1 MFDTLACWT
10 QHWVTENRALVTGNW
25 KPIYCIVLHTYVI
38 VLLSDMI
45 MICYINWTGLS
56 SQLQGFFG
64 EHFER
69 HQPLGH
75 GVGAKWLGLGM
86 VSVRLSHLGRDPV
99 RCEQSSAD
107 IFTRRF
113 HICHICINIIII
125 HHIYICKNSNVY
137 PLVICYIA
145 MERSTIFHGKIHYF
159 YGHFQ

>member
-125 HHIYICKNSNVY
+125 HHIYIYLQKFKRIPSGNLLHNY
-137 PLVICYIA
+137 
-145 MERSTIFHGKIHYF
+145 GKIH
-159 YGHFQ
+159 HV